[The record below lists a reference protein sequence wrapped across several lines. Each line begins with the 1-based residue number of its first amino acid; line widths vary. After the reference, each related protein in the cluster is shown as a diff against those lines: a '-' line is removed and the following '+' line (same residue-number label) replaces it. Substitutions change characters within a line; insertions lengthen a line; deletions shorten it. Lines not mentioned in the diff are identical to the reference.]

1 MRIVVLLPLVILIAF
16 SGRLAQAQGQDQ
28 DSDVAVAFGET
39 WLQLIDTG
47 DYTDSWK
54 QASPSF
60 RASVEEGNWEEQ
72 IKAARGTFGLMRSRN
87 LKSITHSGADYTVVR
102 FLSNF
107 ENKQKVIDTLSL
119 VRLDGQWRA
128 DGYMIR

>member
-1 MRIVVLLPLVILIAF
+1 MRLLFLLPLVILVALG
-16 SGRLAQAQGQDQ
+16 GRPAQAQDQ
-28 DSDVAVAFGET
+28 DSDAAVAFGES

-47 DYTDSWK
+47 DYVDSWK

-60 RASVEEGNWEEQ
+60 RASVEQANWEEQ
-72 IKAARGTFGLMRSRN
+72 LKAARGTFGLVKSRN
-87 LKSITHSGADYTVVR
+87 LKGVTHSGADYTVVR

-107 ENKQKVIDTLSL
+107 ENKPKVIETVSL